1 MIAIWPNTFIV
12 GAAKAGTTSLY
23 SYLRQ
28 HPAVFMSSFK
38 EPHYFSNVR
47 PRNEQKHIIP
57 VVSTEREYLKLFQ
70 GARNE
75 TIIGEAS
82 PSYLWD
88 EFAARRI
95 KEKISDARIVV
106 ILRDPIDRAYS
117 HYLMDVREG
126 IQYLPF
132 AEALLEDY
140 RKKEKG
146 WGISHLYIE
155 LGMYYEQV
163 RRYLDVFGERNVC
176 VLIFETLKHDPVGLL
191 KQVIE
196 FLDLNRDSLSDINVN
211 DIHNRYAAPRG
222 HIAKKIMGNKIIRN
236 TMRIFVP
243 HTLRR
248 FCRNHLLLREDD
260 KPSMTKEAIRFL
272 QDIYESD
279 VRCLESL
286 LGIELSAL
294 KKVWI

>member
-28 HPAVFMSSFK
+28 HPAVFMSPFK
-38 EPHYFSNVR
+38 EPHYFSKVR
-47 PRNEQKHIIP
+47 PRNEQKHIVP
-57 VVSTEREYLKLFQ
+57 FVSNEREYLKLFQ

-82 PSYLWD
+82 PSYLWN

-95 KEKISDARIVV
+95 KEKIPDARIVV

-132 AEALLEDY
+132 AKALLEDY

-146 WGISHLYIE
+146 WGISYLYVE
-155 LGMYYEQV
+155 LGMYYEQTK
-163 RRYLDVFGERNVC
+163 RFLGLFGTNQVC
-176 VLIFETLKHDPVGLL
+176 ILMFEDL
-191 KQVIE
+191 KQNPMDVLRRVAH
-196 FLDLNRDSLSDINVN
+196 FLDIEPRHVDAIDSGT
-211 DIHNRYAAPRG
+211 IHNRYAAPRG
-222 HIAKKIMGNKIIRN
+222 NLARAIIGNRVIREYG
-236 TMRIFVP
+236 RKLAP
-243 HTLRR
+243 RRLRALVR
-248 FCRNHLLLREDD
+248 GCLLCQDKN
-260 KPSMTKEAIRFL
+260 KPSMEKEAGIFL
-272 QDIYESD
+272 QHFYEPD
-279 VRCLESL
+279 LLKLEML
-286 LGIELSAL
+286 LGEKLPCL
-294 KKVWI
+294 HKVWK